1 MKHILNNLT
10 EEEKNSI
17 REQHTDTLKVMT
29 ENFSKLVE
37 SKLGDVRPILNEQS
51 LVRVNDLQ
59 KIVSDINYNLS
70 GDVKRGHLED
80 LSNIFYNKVFG
91 KKIEGT
97 NLCVL
102 LKVLEYFKASEG
114 LTTGNVTDTKSW
126 TKSLGSITGDRL
138 GQGLLQKLVSTGE
151 VIDKDFDRRRN
162 MLVGEIKNE
171 LNGFC
176 KTR

>member
-37 SKLGDVRPILNEQS
+37 SKLGDVKPILSEQAMVKAS
-51 LVRVNDLQ
+51 DIQ

-70 GDVKRGHLED
+70 GDVKREHLAD
-80 LSNIFYNKVFG
+80 LTDIFLERVFG

-102 LKVLEYFKASEG
+102 RKVLEYFKASEG
-114 LTTGNVTDTKSW
+114 LTTGDVTDTKSW
-126 TKSLGSITGDRL
+126 TKSLGSLTGDRL
-138 GQGLLQKLVSTGE
+138 GQGLLEKLASTGE
-151 VIDKDFDRRRN
+151 VIDKDFDRRRD
-162 MLVGEIKNE
+162 MLVGEIKSE

-176 KTR
+176 KSR